1 MLPFDSL
8 VLASSSLFS
17 SCIRAWKRH
26 RSTQYHLIPQD
37 CIVADYRR
45 RHMRTISKCRVSCRT
60 PALLWR
66 RLVSLCRVCTCRSC
80 SPNPSKVR
88 NHQTS
93 PFTTTFFTTSDLL
106 YRNIQGAA
114 YRASEMARS
123 FVYVASAESACHA
136 RQAPDA
142 ESLCA
147 PGHAMSVLAKC
158 DNCLID
164 CSITVTYHYTR
175 FVWRRR

>member
-80 SPNPSKVR
+80 SPTLPRFEITKHRPSPRPFSPLAICCIATSKALLTEQVKWR
-88 NHQTS
+88 VALFMLHQQSRLVMPDKHPT
-93 PFTTTFFTTSDLL
+93 L
-106 YRNIQGAA
+106 RV
-114 YRASEMARS
+114 
-123 FVYVASAESACHA
+123 FVP
-136 RQAPDA
+136 QA
-142 ESLCA
+142 
-147 PGHAMSVLAKC
+147 
-158 DNCLID
+158 
-164 CSITVTYHYTR
+164 TR
-175 FVWRRR
+175 